1 MTPSSLTQ
9 DPAHFATGI
18 DRHRFPLRSW
28 FQPYLAWVCIIFF
41 SLVLIFN
48 GFTAFI
54 GGFAISDFFASYV
67 TLPLIGICFI
77 GFKLVK
83 RTKGVRPEDIDLSR
97 GPAEALWG
105 TRYDQSP
112 NNARGSEFAQ
122 DLPVVASSDAKV

>member
-1 MTPSSLTQ
+1 ML
-9 DPAHFATGI
+9 GI

-28 FQPYLAWVCIIFF
+28 FQPYLAWLCIIFF

-67 TLPLIGICFI
+67 TLPLIGVCYLS
-77 GFKLVK
+77 FKLIK
-83 RTKGVRPEDIDLSR
+83 RTKGIRPEDIDLSR

-105 TRYDQSP
+105 TRYDAST
-112 NNARGSEFAQ
+112 NNPDSLHTSQVLPARGGDDE
-122 DLPVVASSDAKV
+122 KV